1 MRRLMALL
9 TVVLFSGCHAMDCG
23 EPVPRPA
30 FTWDDRGDRRPIRRQ
45 LGKASD
51 CATETVDRVAHG
63 VANTA
68 ACAVAIPIATV
79 ASVHELVTGD
89 CP

>member
-9 TVVLFSGCHAMDCG
+9 AVVLFSGCHAMDCG
-23 EPVPRPA
+23 EPIPRPA
-30 FTWDDRGDRRPIRRQ
+30 FTRDDCRDRRPIRRQ
-45 LGKASD
+45 LDKASD
-51 CATETVDRVAHG
+51 CATETVNCVANG

-68 ACAVAIPIATV
+68 AYAVAIPIATV